1 MSDKDDNWGLSVEHG
16 FDFVIEGLIVQI
28 INFNCLEIFLG
39 VEVAFS
45 DQEGLSQH

>member
-1 MSDKDDNWGLSVEHG
+1 MSDKDNSWELSVEHG
-16 FDFVIEGLIVQI
+16 FDFVIKGLVVQI

-45 DQEGLSQH
+45 DQEGLPQH